1 MACLFYILFNQ
12 RVEMMS
18 VSLKTDDSTIEDV
31 NVSLTVGYGG
41 YFKYIN
47 LSNRDSKIIL
57 DRDQATRLFNI
68 IKKDQQGNLKLP
80 NLKENI

>member
-1 MACLFYILFNQ
+1 
-12 RVEMMS
+12 MMS